1 MMHQHHRLGLG
12 KLLHLLPVVLYPNQ
26 CAVRTSIRK
35 STATMATEPKPKP
48 PVAKK
53 VEHVMEMLGDA
64 RIDNYYWLR
73 DDSRTDPEVLSY
85 LKQENAYTDSVM
97 SGKKE
102 PHFACLSV
110 CLFVSRE
117 NKTSSFLCKVAKSL
131 KMSCSRR

>member
-1 MMHQHHRLGLG
+1 MMHQHRRLGLG
-12 KLLHLLPVVLYPNQ
+12 YLLPPLPLPLLLFPDQ
-26 CAVRTSIRK
+26 FAVRTSIRK

-53 VEHVMEMLGDA
+53 VGHVLEMFGDA

-102 PHFACLSV
+102 PEFVCLSV
-110 CLFVSRE
+110 CLFVSRGKKK
-117 NKTSSFLCKVAKSL
+117 NPICFNVRWQKV
-131 KMSCSRR
+131 